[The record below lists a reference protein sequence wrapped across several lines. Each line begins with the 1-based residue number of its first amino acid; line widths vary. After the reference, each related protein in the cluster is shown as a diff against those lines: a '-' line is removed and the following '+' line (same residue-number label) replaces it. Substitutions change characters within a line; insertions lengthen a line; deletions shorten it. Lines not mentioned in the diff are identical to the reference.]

1 MLDISLLGTSGM
13 MPLPNRWL
21 TSMAVRYSGKM
32 ILVDCGEGTQIT
44 LKMQGWGFK
53 AIELICFTHYH
64 ADHISGLPG
73 ILLAIGNSG
82 RVEPVTLIGPF
93 GLKKVVEGLRVI
105 APDLPFEIQY
115 IEIPFDKEIEV
126 RQNGYILSALP
137 VDHLIPCMAYRID
150 VPRKGKFDPIKAKS
164 NNIPQR
170 FWRYLQNS
178 ETVEDGGVIYTPDM
192 ALGKSR
198 RGLRITYCTDTRPTK
213 NIEDF
218 AKASDLFICEGMYGE
233 DDKKDKAVQNKHM
246 LFSEAATLASRAN
259 VAELW
264 LTHFS
269 PSLTKPEE
277 FLSVAKDIFANTII
291 GYDRISKVL
300 YFNDEDKVK

>member
-21 TSMAVRYSGKM
+21 TSMVVRYSGKM

-73 ILLAIGNSG
+73 MLLAIGNSG
-82 RVEPVTLIGPF
+82 RTEPVTIMGPM

-105 APDLPFEIQY
+105 APDLPFEINY
-115 IEIPFDKEIEV
+115 IEIPFDKEIEYS
-126 RQNGYILSALP
+126 QNGYIVTALP

-150 VPRKGKFDPIKAKS
+150 VTRKGKFDPIKAKL
-164 NNIPQR
+164 NNIPQKY
-170 FWRYLQNS
+170 WRYLQNG
-178 ETVEDGGVIYTPDM
+178 ETVEGEGVIYTPDM
-192 ALGKSR
+192 ALGKKR
-198 RGLRITYCTDTRPTK
+198 KGLRVTYCTDTRPTK
-213 NIEDF
+213 NIEVF
-218 AKASDLFICEGMYGE
+218 AKDSDLFICEGMYGE
-233 DDKKDKAVQNKHM
+233 DDKIDKAIQNKHM
-246 LFSEAATLASRAN
+246 LFSEAASLASQAN
-259 VAELW
+259 VCELW

-277 FLSVAKDIFANTII
+277 FLNTAKDIFFNTII
-291 GYDRISKVL
+291 GYDRMSKIL
-300 YFNDEDKVK
+300 FFNNEDK